1 MTPLKTVEQAA
12 DLLNVNKHTVYRLI
26 NTEQLP
32 AIRIGK
38 AIRIADDDL
47 TAYLNRQRQGRSL
60 IRKVP
65 A

>member
-1 MTPLKTVEQAA
+1 MTPLKTVEQVA

-26 NTEQLP
+26 RTNKLP
-32 AIRIGK
+32 TVKIGTAIRIS
-38 AIRIADDDL
+38 DDDL
-47 TAYLNRQRQGRSL
+47 NAYLRKQRSGQSC